1 MKTNMPVAIF
11 KSLNLEDFQQICIKK
26 GVSFASYRLPN
37 TSDIYTI
44 VQTKDNSEPAITIDN
59 HSKGFVF
66 APFNDSK
73 KHKTIIIK
81 TDHCFVNSEIPDEL
95 HNWIENMTES
105 TVQKQERNVSTS
117 KEAYEKNVENAVS
130 AIKRKDFEKIV
141 ISKIHCMDIPD
152 GFSPTMLFGK
162 LTAKYSHAFVYI
174 LHTPATGLWMGASPE
189 PLLEMDSI
197 NYKTISL
204 AGTQLALS
212 VDIDSYNWSEKEI
225 DEQKIVTNF
234 IENTL
239 LKAGITDLIKSP
251 TANYRAANLIHL
263 KTEFTF
269 PVSQQ
274 KTLTELIDVLHPTPS
289 VGGLPK
295 KLACSFILNTE
306 LHDREYYTGYLGV
319 MNCNTQTHLYVNL
332 RCMKVTSEQII
343 LFSGAGIT
351 AGSDPLKEWFET
363 ENKLMTLKQ
372 VIFDENI

>member
-1 MKTNMPVAIF
+1 M
-11 KSLNLEDFQQICIKK
+11 
-26 GVSFASYRLPN
+26 
-37 TSDIYTI
+37 
-44 VQTKDNSEPAITIDN
+44 
-59 HSKGFVF
+59 
-66 APFNDSK
+66 
-73 KHKTIIIK
+73 
-81 TDHCFVNSEIPDEL
+81 
-95 HNWIENMTES
+95 
-105 TVQKQERNVSTS
+105 
-117 KEAYEKNVENAVS
+117 
-130 AIKRKDFEKIV
+130 
-141 ISKIHCMDIPD
+141 
-152 GFSPTMLFGK
+152 
-162 LTAKYSHAFVYI
+162 
-174 LHTPATGLWMGASPE
+174 
-189 PLLEMDSI
+189 
-197 NYKTISL
+197 
-204 AGTQLALS
+204 
-212 VDIDSYNWSEKEI
+212 
-225 DEQKIVTNF
+225 
-234 IENTL
+234 
-239 LKAGITDLIKSP
+239 IKSP